1 MAVTYKRQFNRR
13 RREYPPEVT
22 CMFYREQTAEDF
34 RRDYLDAHPLESAP
48 ASPVAGIPVSR
59 DVSYVRYVK
68 AHYPRSQWRQMLFG
82 SDEPAAAKPPVLPSS
97 EPTSSKTPP
106 DDSLA
111 ERLIGE
117 ELSRA
122 LEQKYGSGVR
132 SLAQQKHPQQSQP
145 SPKIP
150 SVPTQEESPLE
161 TKCLYCGKPIS
172 STPGHKR
179 RLYCSNNCRVKA
191 CQQRN
196 R

>member
-132 SLAQQKHPQQSQP
+132 TLAQRQPPSPRMRGESEASSSESQP
-145 SPKIP
+145 
-150 SVPTQEESPLE
+150 PLE
-161 TKCLYCGKPIS
+161 AKCAVCGATIVQV
-172 STPGHKR
+172 PGKVKR
-179 RLYCSNNCRVKA
+179 TYCSAKCRMRASRK
-191 CQQRN
+191 RN
-196 R
+196 P